1 MADEHIAMVPGPVLA
16 AETDP
21 AALLAG
27 LPDRAL
33 PSGCT
38 APMLA
43 TLGNMPAQAQQF
55 GYEVKWDGYRLLAR
69 WDGRTLR
76 LCSRNGLDLAPR
88 FPEVAAMRSALP
100 APMLLD
106 GELVALD
113 RAGRPSFS
121 ALQTRMPR
129 PGARRGGRR
138 WDPDH
143 HSLHYMVFDV
153 LHYRRKPVVRLSYA
167 DRRSLLESFAL
178 SGPAWQTPPTH
189 PDGAALLTLMRQGGQ
204 EGIIAKRYTSTY
216 QVGRRSPDW
225 IKIKVSQSEEFVIVG
240 WWSSGRHGLSSLL
253 LGYHPSAAQA
263 KAGAPLRYCGKVGT
277 GFSESD
283 RVRLERALKKIAVTT
298 PLVTGA
304 LPHDAGITWC
314 RPAFVA
320 QIRFS
325 EWTHDGALRHPAFL
339 GLRSDK
345 LPQEVIHQ
353 PDVDAP

>member
-1 MADEHIAMVPGPVLA
+1 MSPTVLA
-16 AETDP
+16 TD
-21 AALLAG
+21 AASLLAG

-33 PSGCT
+33 PSGCI

-43 TLGNMPAQAQQF
+43 TLGNMPAHPEQF

-69 WDGRTLR
+69 WDGKSLR

-88 FPEVAAMRSALP
+88 FPEVTAMRAALH
-100 APMLLD
+100 APVLLD

-113 RAGRPSFS
+113 HAGHPSFS

-129 PGARRGGRR
+129 PGAVRSARR
-138 WDPDH
+138 WDADV
-143 HSLHYMVFDV
+143 HSLHYMIFDV
-153 LHYRRKPVVRLSYA
+153 LHYGRKPTMRLPYA

-178 SGPAWQTPPTH
+178 AGPAWQTPPAH
-189 PDGAALLTLMRQGGQ
+189 PDGAALLALMRQGGQ
-204 EGIIAKRYTSTY
+204 EGIIAKRHLSTY
-216 QVGRRSPDW
+216 QVGRRSSDW
-225 IKIKVSQSEEFVIVG
+225 IKIKISQSEEFVIVG

-253 LGYHPSAAQA
+253 LGYHPSTASAH
-263 KAGAPLRYCGKVGT
+263 AGAPLRYCGKVGT

-283 RVRLERALKKIAVTT
+283 RARLERALRKLAVAK
-298 PLVTGA
+298 PLATGA
-304 LPHDAGITWC
+304 LPHGAGITWC
-314 RPAFVA
+314 RPALVA

-345 LPQEVIHQ
+345 LPQEVIHH
-353 PDVDAP
+353 PEKG